1 MISEPSPNEWS
12 VFDIAAAAVSP
23 IVDED
28 VRAAVSHSRLDLES
42 GSLTPMRIGVAT
54 PHRSNLR
61 APENRAL
68 ISAASFIVITIAL
81 IIEVCVYECS
91 SKQSY
96 FLTRRLT
103 PHLIPLMN
111 ESNPI
116 RFAVTYSTNL

>member
-1 MISEPSPNEWS
+1 MISEPSPDEWS
-12 VFDIAAAAVSP
+12 VFDIAAATVSP
-23 IVDED
+23 IVDD
-28 VRAAVSHSRLDLES
+28 DFRAAVSLDLES

-54 PHRSNLR
+54 PHRRNLR

-96 FLTRRLT
+96 FLTHRLT
-103 PHLIPLMN
+103 THLFPKMN
-111 ESNPI
+111 E
-116 RFAVTYSTNL
+116 